1 MDVDAL
7 DLALQWIKTVIPI
20 KTIATSDPT
29 IMSQQCQAL
38 DPVTQIR
45 TANRQIQVP

>member
-7 DLALQWIKTVIPI
+7 DLDRQWIKTDIPI
-20 KTIATSDPT
+20 KIIATSDPT
-29 IMSQQCQAL
+29 ITSQQCQAL
-38 DPVTQIR
+38 DPVTQIH